1 MELACSSAIGAI
13 IFFFVHLE
21 VLIFSPLGIRIFY
34 VVHHFLFNDDYAMIV
49 APEREKKRKSLSF
62 SYLLSNRTY

>member
-34 VVHHFLFNDDYAMIV
+34 VVHHFLFNDDLCYDCCTR
-49 APEREKKRKSLSF
+49 ERKEEKKLVLQLSSLK
-62 SYLLSNRTY
+62 